1 MFGRVFALVAL
12 TFASIGSAAPEK
24 QLAPNTNLGDP
35 NERICETIKP
45 IGSRLA
51 TKRICATRAEWAVR
65 KAEDKQALERAQAG
79 PCVRKAG
86 CP

>member
-1 MFGRVFALVAL
+1 MIVRISALVAL
-12 TFASIGSAAPEK
+12 TFASIASAAPEK
-24 QLAPNTNLGDP
+24 QLAPNTN
-35 NERICETIKP
+35 EKICETIKP

-79 PCVRKAG
+79 ACMRKAG

>member
-1 MFGRVFALVAL
+1 MFARVSALVAL
-12 TFASIGSAAPEK
+12 TFASIATAAPEK

-35 NERICETIKP
+35 NERICETITP

>member
-1 MFGRVFALVAL
+1 MIVRSFALVVL
-12 TFASIGSAAPEK
+12 TFASIASAAPEK

-35 NERICETIKP
+35 NEKICETIKP

-51 TKRICATRAEWAVR
+51 TKRICATRAEWAER

-79 PCVRKAG
+79 ACMRKAG